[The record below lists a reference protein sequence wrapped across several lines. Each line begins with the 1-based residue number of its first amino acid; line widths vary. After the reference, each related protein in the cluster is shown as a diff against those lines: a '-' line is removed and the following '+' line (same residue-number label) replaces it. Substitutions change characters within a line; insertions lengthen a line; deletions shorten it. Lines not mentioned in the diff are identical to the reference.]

1 MRKYIAG
8 FRSNNKRNKII
19 ATIYYV
25 LTTLTFLIGSSR
37 SLNDIALW
45 LLLMSTPSLVVNL
58 KDLFK
63 STHKKEHRKIFITT
77 LMFYMIVFAI
87 FSATVPKMDETKAD
101 SNLLTIQEEK
111 VDESSH
117 KKTNNK
123 NKEKESIFEVKK
135 EENGNNKNKSNTAVN
150 NVEIHFINTGN
161 SDSILIKDGNKAA
174 LIDGGENDDE
184 NRVVSYLRS
193 QNVDELKYVI
203 ATHPDADHIGGLDA
217 VVNEIKVDNVYV
229 SNGDANTKTYADF
242 ITAMANKGLSASVP
256 LLHSKFKLDK
266 SEFEVLSVANQN
278 DPNNNSIVLEYRNG
292 KDKMLFMGDAGREIE
307 KTLDVSDVDLIK
319 IGHHGSSNSSDP
331 SFISSINPKYAV
343 ITCGENNRY
352 NHPDKE
358 TMDIL
363 KNNNIKVYRTDEC
376 GDIVFISTGN
386 GLKTSSEEGDYK
398 PGESDNA
405 NSSLFNNSTPSNNS
419 AYSESSNDLSKDKDE
434 IVYWT
439 PNGKSYHTTKFCRAL
454 KRSKVIESGT
464 IEESGKNDPY
474 DFCN

>member
-135 EENGNNKNKSNTAVN
+135 EENSNNKNKSNTAVN

-363 KNNNIKVYRTDEC
+363 
-376 GDIVFISTGN
+376 
-386 GLKTSSEEGDYK
+386 
-398 PGESDNA
+398 
-405 NSSLFNNSTPSNNS
+405 
-419 AYSESSNDLSKDKDE
+419 
-434 IVYWT
+434 
-439 PNGKSYHTTKFCRAL
+439 
-454 KRSKVIESGT
+454 
-464 IEESGKNDPY
+464 
-474 DFCN
+474 

>member
-135 EENGNNKNKSNTAVN
+135 EENSNNKNKSNTAVN

-358 TMDIL
+358 TMDTL
-363 KNNNIKVYRTDEC
+363 KDENIKVYRTDEC

-419 AYSESSNDLSKDKDE
+419 AYIESSNDLSKDKDE

-439 PNGKSYHTTKFCRAL
+439 PNGKSYHTTKSCRAL
-454 KRSKVIESGT
+454 KRSKIIESGS
-464 IEESGKNDPY
+464 IEESGKNDPC

>member
-45 LLLMSTPSLVVNL
+45 LLLMLTPSLVVNL

-63 STHKKEHRKIFITT
+63 GSHKKEHRKIFIAT
-77 LMFYMIVFAI
+77 LIFYMIVFAI
-87 FSATVPKMDETKAD
+87 YSATVPKMDETKAD

-111 VDESSH
+111 VDETSH

-123 NKEKESIFEVKK
+123 NTS
-135 EENGNNKNKSNTAVN
+135 VN
-150 NVEIHFINTGN
+150 QVEIHFINTGN

-358 TMDIL
+358 TMDTL
-363 KNNNIKVYRTDEC
+363 KDENIKVYRTDEC

-464 IEESGKNDPY
+464 IEESGKSDPC

>member
-45 LLLMSTPSLVVNL
+45 LLLMLTPSLVVNF

-63 STHKKEHRKIFITT
+63 GSHKKEHRKIFIAT
-77 LMFYMIVFAI
+77 LIFYMIVFAI
-87 FSATVPKMDETKAD
+87 YSATVPKMDETKAD

-111 VDESSH
+111 VDETSH

-123 NKEKESIFEVKK
+123 NTS
-135 EENGNNKNKSNTAVN
+135 VN
-150 NVEIHFINTGN
+150 QVEIHFINTGN

-307 KTLDVSDVDLIK
+307 NSLDVSDVDLIK

-363 KNNNIKVYRTDEC
+363 KNDNIKVYRTDEC

-419 AYSESSNDLSKDKDE
+419 AYIESSNDLSKDKDE

-464 IEESGKNDPY
+464 IEESGKSDPC

>member
-37 SLNDIALW
+37 SLNDISLW
-45 LLLMSTPSLVVNL
+45 ILLMSTPSLVVNL
-58 KDLFK
+58 KDLFRG
-63 STHKKEHRKIFITT
+63 SHKKEHRKIFIAT
-77 LMFYMIVFAI
+77 LIFYMIVFAI
-87 FSATVPKMDETKAD
+87 YSATVPKMDETKAD

-111 VDESSH
+111 VDETSH

-123 NKEKESIFEVKK
+123 NTS
-135 EENGNNKNKSNTAVN
+135 VN
-150 NVEIHFINTGN
+150 QVEIHFINTGN

-307 KTLDVSDVDLIK
+307 KSLDVSDVDLIK

-363 KNNNIKVYRTDEC
+363 KNDNIKVYRTDEC

-419 AYSESSNDLSKDKDE
+419 AYIESSNDLSKDKDE

-439 PNGKSYHTTKFCRAL
+439 PNGKSYHTTKSCRAL
-454 KRSKVIESGT
+454 KRSKIIESGS
-464 IEESGKNDPY
+464 IEESGKNDPC

>member
-45 LLLMSTPSLVVNL
+45 LLLMLTPSLVVNL

-123 NKEKESIFEVKK
+123 NKEKESIFEAKK
-135 EENGNNKNKSNTAVN
+135 EENSNNKKESNTAVN

-358 TMDIL
+358 TMDTL
-363 KNNNIKVYRTDEC
+363 KDENIKVYRTDEC

>member
-37 SLNDIALW
+37 SLNDISLW
-45 LLLMSTPSLVVNL
+45 ILLMSTPSLVVNL

-63 STHKKEHRKIFITT
+63 GSYKKEHRKIFIST
-77 LMFYMIVFAI
+77 LIFYMIVFAI
-87 FSATVPKMDETKAD
+87 YSATVPKIDETKAD
-101 SNLLTIQEEK
+101 SNLLTSQEEK
-111 VDESSH
+111 VDETSP
-117 KKTNNK
+117 KRTNNK
-123 NKEKESIFEVKK
+123 NTSTITSENKEKESIFEVKK
-135 EENGNNKNKSNTAVN
+135 EENSNNKKESNTAVN

-184 NRVVSYLRS
+184 YRVVSYLRS
-193 QNVDELKYVI
+193 QNVKQLKYVI

-217 VVNEIKVDNVYV
+217 VVDEIKVENVYV

-242 ITAMANKGLSASVP
+242 ITSMANKGLSPSVP

-307 KTLDVSDVDLIK
+307 NTLNVSNVDLIK
-319 IGHHGSSNSSDP
+319 IGHHGSSSSSDP
-331 SFISSINPKYAV
+331 SFIRGIDAKYAV

-352 NHPDKE
+352 GHPHKE
-358 TMDIL
+358 TMDTL
-363 KNNNIKVYRTDEC
+363 RNDNIKVYRTDEC
-376 GDIVFISTGN
+376 GDIIFISTGN

-398 PGESDNA
+398 PGES
-405 NSSLFNNSTPSNNS
+405 STPSNNS
-419 AYSESSNDLSKDKDE
+419 VYSESSNDLSKDKSG

-439 PNGKSYHTTKFCRAL
+439 PRGKSYHTTKSCRAL

-464 IEESGKNDPY
+464 IEESGKSDPC

>member
-1 MRKYIAG
+1 MYK
-8 FRSNNKRNKII
+8 NTKLKTVRN
-19 ATIYYV
+19 
-25 LTTLTFLIGSSR
+25 
-37 SLNDIALW
+37 
-45 LLLMSTPSLVVNL
+45 
-58 KDLFK
+58 
-63 STHKKEHRKIFITT
+63 
-77 LMFYMIVFAI
+77 
-87 FSATVPKMDETKAD
+87 
-101 SNLLTIQEEK
+101 
-111 VDESSH
+111 
-117 KKTNNK
+117 
-123 NKEKESIFEVKK
+123 
-135 EENGNNKNKSNTAVN
+135 
-150 NVEIHFINTGN
+150 
-161 SDSILIKDGNKAA
+161 
-174 LIDGGENDDE
+174 IDGGENDDE

-307 KTLDVSDVDLIK
+307 NTLNVSNVDLIK
-319 IGHHGSSNSSDP
+319 IGHHGSSSSSDP
-331 SFISSINPKYAV
+331 SFIRGIDAKYAV

-352 NHPDKE
+352 GHPHKE
-358 TMDIL
+358 TMDTL
-363 KNNNIKVYRTDEC
+363 RNDNIKVYRTDEC

-398 PGESDNA
+398 SGES
-405 NSSLFNNSTPSNNS
+405 STPSNNS
-419 AYSESSNDLSKDKDE
+419 VYSESSNDLSKDKSG

-439 PNGKSYHTTKFCRAL
+439 PRGKSYHTTKSCRAL

-464 IEESGKNDPY
+464 IEESGKSDPC

>member
-135 EENGNNKNKSNTAVN
+135 EENSNNKNKSNTAVN

-307 KTLDVSDVDLIK
+307 KTLDLIK

-358 TMDIL
+358 TMDTL
-363 KNNNIKVYRTDEC
+363 KDENIKVYRTDEC

>member
-1 MRKYIAG
+1 MYK
-8 FRSNNKRNKII
+8 NTKLKTVRN
-19 ATIYYV
+19 
-25 LTTLTFLIGSSR
+25 
-37 SLNDIALW
+37 
-45 LLLMSTPSLVVNL
+45 
-58 KDLFK
+58 
-63 STHKKEHRKIFITT
+63 
-77 LMFYMIVFAI
+77 
-87 FSATVPKMDETKAD
+87 
-101 SNLLTIQEEK
+101 
-111 VDESSH
+111 
-117 KKTNNK
+117 
-123 NKEKESIFEVKK
+123 
-135 EENGNNKNKSNTAVN
+135 
-150 NVEIHFINTGN
+150 
-161 SDSILIKDGNKAA
+161 
-174 LIDGGENDDE
+174 IDGGENDDE

-307 KTLDVSDVDLIK
+307 NSLDVSDVDLIK

-363 KNNNIKVYRTDEC
+363 KNDNIKVYRTDEC

-419 AYSESSNDLSKDKDE
+419 AYIESSNDLSKDKDE

-439 PNGKSYHTTKFCRAL
+439 PNGKSYHTTKSCRAL
-454 KRSKVIESGT
+454 KRSKIIESGS
-464 IEESGKNDPY
+464 IEESGKNDPC

>member
-135 EENGNNKNKSNTAVN
+135 EENSNNKNKSNTAVN

-307 KTLDVSDVDLIK
+307 KSLDVSDVDLIK

-363 KNNNIKVYRTDEC
+363 KNDNIKVYRTDEC

-419 AYSESSNDLSKDKDE
+419 AYIESSNDLSKDKDE

-439 PNGKSYHTTKFCRAL
+439 PNGKSYHTTKSCRAL
-454 KRSKVIESGT
+454 KRSKIIESGS
-464 IEESGKNDPY
+464 IEESGKNDPC

>member
-123 NKEKESIFEVKK
+123 NKEKESIFEVIK
-135 EENGNNKNKSNTAVN
+135 EDNKNKSNTAVN

-363 KNNNIKVYRTDEC
+363 KNDNIKVYRTDEC

-419 AYSESSNDLSKDKDE
+419 AYIESSNDLSKDKDE

-439 PNGKSYHTTKFCRAL
+439 PNGKSYHTTKSCRAL
-454 KRSKVIESGT
+454 KRSKIIESGS
-464 IEESGKNDPY
+464 IEESGKNDPC

>member
-1 MRKYIAG
+1 MYK
-8 FRSNNKRNKII
+8 NTKLKTVRN
-19 ATIYYV
+19 
-25 LTTLTFLIGSSR
+25 
-37 SLNDIALW
+37 
-45 LLLMSTPSLVVNL
+45 
-58 KDLFK
+58 
-63 STHKKEHRKIFITT
+63 
-77 LMFYMIVFAI
+77 
-87 FSATVPKMDETKAD
+87 
-101 SNLLTIQEEK
+101 
-111 VDESSH
+111 
-117 KKTNNK
+117 
-123 NKEKESIFEVKK
+123 
-135 EENGNNKNKSNTAVN
+135 
-150 NVEIHFINTGN
+150 
-161 SDSILIKDGNKAA
+161 
-174 LIDGGENDDE
+174 IDGGENDDE

-307 KTLDVSDVDLIK
+307 KSLDVSDVDLIK

-358 TMDIL
+358 TMDTL
-363 KNNNIKVYRTDEC
+363 KDENIKVYRTDEC

-464 IEESGKNDPY
+464 IEESGKSDPC